1 MHLEFLRVKNCMNK
15 TGLIEHLVQE
25 TGMQKKEAEKLLN
38 NLGTIITQS
47 LKHGEKVVLT
57 GFGTF
62 LVSKRALRKGRNPH
76 TGEPLVIQPSRVPR
90 FRPGKEFKRLL
101 AQTMK

>member
-1 MHLEFLRVKNCMNK
+1 MHFEILRVKNFMNK
-15 TGLIEHLVQE
+15 AGLVDQLVQE
-25 TGMQKKEAEKLLN
+25 TGVQKKEAEKLLN
-38 NLGTIITQS
+38 SLGTIIARS
-47 LKHGEKVVLT
+47 LKKGEKIVLT

-76 TGEPLVIQPSRVPR
+76 TGEALMIQPSRIPW

-101 AQTMK
+101 TQNMK

>member
-1 MHLEFLRVKNCMNK
+1 MNK
-15 TGLIEHLVQE
+15 AGLVEQLVQE
-25 TGMQKKEAEKLLN
+25 TEVQKKEAEKLLN
-38 NLGTIITQS
+38 SLGAIITRS
-47 LKHGEKVVLT
+47 LKQGEKVVLT

-101 AQTMK
+101 AQNMK